1 MCSTQSDASGWSCWS
16 LVANKEFHKTI
27 DFKLSGFK
35 LPKCFSS
42 ISHILSTHIDHA
54 LMRKCHMWDAS
65 HIAHLQFCGK
75 LDVMSI
81 MIITRTHFYL
91 TPARRSENTTRL
103 RYKSFQKEGCGI
115 AIWIISVD
123 DVDTFKDLFSKIQN
137 ISIVSKTK
145 NIYFYSCYFFADI
158 RRLI

>member
-1 MCSTQSDASGWSCWS
+1 MRHSPLGLTPSWYRNAFC
-16 LVANKEFHKTI
+16 KT
-27 DFKLSGFK
+27 KSER
-35 LPKCFSS
+35 PK
-42 ISHILSTHIDHA
+42 HY
-54 LMRKCHMWDAS
+54 

-103 RYKSFQKEGCGI
+103 SFQKEGCGI
-115 AIWIISVD
+115 AIWIISDD

-137 ISIVSKTK
+137 ISNVSKTK
-145 NIYFYSCYFFADI
+145 NFYLFLLFSWYKTTDLGGYWYFGKKKFFINFFYGYIWKLVSSLYIWDSI
-158 RRLI
+158 LMDLLT